1 MATQNHYTFGDNQR
15 AARRLDLLASVYEG
29 QSRELIER
37 FRPAHVDLALDLG
50 AGPGHTTRLV
60 HEVARARR
68 TLGLEASERYLEQ
81 ARAAAIPGVEYR
93 REDVTAPSD
102 AVPAAELV
110 FCRFVLTHVADP
122 GAAINGFARFVAP
135 GGVLLLQETAQLEAS
150 HPAIRRYY
158 ELVGRLQ
165 AHYGQRLYIGLEL
178 EQLASSSPLRVEH
191 FEVRRFERPAHC
203 MAELHLRNLE
213 TWRDD
218 AFARQS
224 FDAVELDQVARAL
237 DAIASGAEPAEPVRL
252 GLGELVLRP
261 RA

>member
-1 MATQNHYTFGDNQR
+1 
-15 AARRLDLLASVYEG
+15 
-29 QSRELIER
+29 
-37 FRPAHVDLALDLG
+37 
-50 AGPGHTTRLV
+50 
-60 HEVARARR
+60 
-68 TLGLEASERYLEQ
+68 
-81 ARAAAIPGVEYR
+81 VEFR
-93 REDVTAPSD
+93 REDVTAPSG

-122 GAAINGFARFVAP
+122 RSAIDGFARFVAP

-178 EQLASSSPLRVEH
+178 EQLASSSSLRVEH
-191 FEVRRFERPAHC
+191 FELRRFERPARH
-203 MAELHLRNLE
+203 MAELHVRNLE

-224 FDAVELDQVARAL
+224 FDAAELDEVARTL
-237 DAIASGAEPAEPVRL
+237 EAIASGAEPAEPVCL
-252 GLGELVLRP
+252 GLGELAM
-261 RA
+261 RAGRG